1 MRQIF
6 DVMFVLCF
14 VLPPVAVLASVAA
27 LAWPRPSRKLT
38 TSAAHPAHA

>member
-14 VLPPVAVLASVAA
+14 VLPPAVVFVGAVT
-27 LAWPRPSRKLT
+27 LAWPRHTRKAPT
-38 TSAAHPAHA
+38 PAAHPAHA